1 MKPGRQA
8 TAALE
13 RTWSLMDK
21 DGFLARAHHALGIAL
36 QPIIEMETGLVYGFE
51 ALMRGVDK
59 LGFDSIHAVLDA
71 ANCAGALAE
80 LDMILR
86 EKAIA
91 KFTSLPDIHDKL
103 LFYNLDGRVLVD
115 TVRLQDFTHDL
126 FEKYRMK
133 PTAFCLEFSETYD
146 YASAIHVAEAIK
158 EFRRAGVRF
167 AIDDFGQGFS
177 ELKVLYKYQP
187 DLIKIDRFFA
197 RGIEADS
204 RKRLFLG
211 TVVDLAHVLGVR
223 VVIEGIERPEEF
235 EICRHMGCDL
245 AQGYFIAPP
254 TEEAGSLALSY
265 PHTRFSRP
273 DGAQRCRGLDALVRE
288 RIEPVP
294 TLREEGTVRDVFE
307 AFRYSGDQSCF
318 PVVDRNGE
326 PRGLIHQND
335 LKEFTY
341 SQHGRELL
349 RNKSYQWSLHSF
361 LRKCPIVETREAA
374 STILDIF
381 SHHDKADG
389 IIVTEQSRYVGF
401 LSPLALLEIINDER
415 LDKAREQNPL
425 SKLPGNE
432 TIRTYVEEMARDAE
446 ADRHFC
452 YIDFDNFK
460 PFNDTYGFREGD
472 RAIML
477 FADLMRRQLR
487 ESSYRLGHVGGDDFF
502 VGRRGGA
509 LEETIAS
516 MRKLQD
522 AFRLG
527 VESLYAP
534 EHRKTGYIAAH
545 DRFGRPQSFEL
556 MTCSV
561 AVVQVPAG
569 LSLENPDALLRE
581 VARLKRIAKTSET
594 RFASMV
600 FDGESAPV
608 SHGLADAD
616 RGSVVHL
623 LHMAAARA

>member
-1 MKPGRQA
+1 MNPGRQA
-8 TAALE
+8 LTAME
-13 RTWSLMDK
+13 RKWSPLDK
-21 DGFLARAHHALGIAL
+21 DAFLARAHHALGMAL

-71 ANCAGALAE
+71 ANCAGALAD

-91 KFTSLPDIHDKL
+91 KFTSMPDIDDKV

-115 TVRLQDFTHDL
+115 TVRLQDFTQSMFD
-126 FEKYRMK
+126 KYGMQ

-158 EFRRAGVRF
+158 EFRRSGVRF

-197 RGIEADS
+197 RGIESDS

-235 EICRHMGCDL
+235 RICRHIGCDR
-245 AQGYFIAPP
+245 AQGYFISPP
-254 TEEAGSLALSY
+254 TQETGSLTMSY
-265 PHTRFSRP
+265 PHTRLSRS
-273 DGAQRCRGLDALVRE
+273 DGVRGCRGLDTLVRE
-288 RIEPVP
+288 RIEPLP
-294 TLREEGTVRDVFE
+294 TLCEDGTVRDVFE

-349 RNKSYQWSLHSF
+349 HNKHYHRSLHSF

-374 STILDIF
+374 STILDTF
-381 SHHDKADG
+381 SHHEKADG
-389 IIVTEQSRYVGF
+389 IIVTERSRYVGF

-415 LDKAREQNPL
+415 LEKAREQNPL

-432 TIRTYVEEMARDAE
+432 TIRAYVEDMARDAE
-446 ADRHFC
+446 ADRFFC
-452 YIDFDNFK
+452 YFDFDNFK

-477 FADLMRRQLR
+477 FADLMRRQLS
-487 ESSYRLGHVGGDDFF
+487 ESSYRVGHIGGDDFF

-509 LEETIAS
+509 PEDTIAS
-516 MRKLQD
+516 MRKLQG

-534 EHRKTGYIAAH
+534 EHRKTGCIAAH

-561 AVVQVPAG
+561 AVVQVTAG
-569 LSLENPDALLRE
+569 LSLDTPDELLRQ
-581 VARLKRIAKTSET
+581 VARLKRIAKKSKT

-600 FDGESAPV
+600 FDGESAPMTK
-608 SHGLADAD
+608 GMANGNE
-616 RGSVVHL
+616 GSVVHM
-623 LHMAAARA
+623 LHPATAGA